1 MTPRNWHRAEIK
13 AAIEMAG
20 TNMSAIARSAGLTPG
35 AVGRAVANR
44 RPMCRVK
51 AIVAR
56 AIGRR
61 AHEIWPSL
69 FDERDSPREDSRP
82 KPSTCRRA
90 GHVSR
95 RIQRPVAA

>member
-51 AIVAR
+51 AMVAR

-61 AHEIWPSL
+61 PHEIWPSL
-69 FDERDSPREDSRP
+69 FDDQDRPREDSQS
-82 KPSTCRRA
+82 KPSTRSRA
-90 GHVSR
+90 GHVSS
-95 RIQRPVAA
+95 RIQRPAAA